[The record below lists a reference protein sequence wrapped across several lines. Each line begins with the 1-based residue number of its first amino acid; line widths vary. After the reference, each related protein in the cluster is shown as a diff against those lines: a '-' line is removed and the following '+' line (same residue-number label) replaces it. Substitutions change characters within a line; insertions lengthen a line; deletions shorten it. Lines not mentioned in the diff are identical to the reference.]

1 MSFLDFTSHNNF
13 FSILFVKFSVFSLFS
28 LSKSNNSLSNSLFLK
43 KTMLSFS
50 HSFIT
55 KTTQT
60 AAAVAIVPNL
70 VSSLRFVSSSQNQK
84 PRQRQWYENSLLKY
98 CSKMDDD
105 EVPKY
110 MVLPILQNA
119 QSPTLIKRA
128 ATYYEHSA
136 DCGESWTNDLDSKEM
151 AEALMS
157 ALPHT
162 TNSKTSLDA
171 VLNAANTCAN
181 ESSLAKRAFASPE
194 AINTILDSILKR
206 PGTLNYVCPSNLL
219 LTICDRPSYARC
231 LLRHDKI
238 VPVISKLIKLSA
250 KSSHAVDRTRT
261 CMLLKKLYEADKSTF
276 KKLFCNTDFRKTFKR
291 LENRS
296 NDFPFVIKI
305 IDTQIKRQKRAALKA
320 AREERKKKQQE
331 QQEENDETDNDDDA
345 NEDEDDDARQKTAIK
360 TRKNNNNK
368 SGDQASAEYGKVR
381 LFGSIGWGIAAP
393 MQVALMSFLYNS
405 NTNPSSAT
413 TTSPDMKAWFPDRVV
428 VGGGGGGQQN
438 SSSSPKTPMFGTII
452 IFILATMG
460 FTAAIKLVP
469 SSSSNMISRNN
480 VEYSTRSSVH
490 DDESE
495 NDDDDERDRLVEVA
509 DVNRS
514 TTTTPSNDDHELQ
527 SVATTKSATT
537 TSKAENDEET
547 SKMKPAVLKNNNK
560 KRTEQLLSLIWS
572 LRSVL
577 LLAVLYGIC
586 DDSLSTFLFPFL
598 RSDLN
603 VPSKIL
609 GIIPTVNVLSEL
621 PVLYLTGWFNK
632 KFSIYALH
640 ALYLFLWVVRFSWY
654 SFVLVPND
662 DGNKNSTSAVV
673 STTSTTVVPSSI
685 INSPISTNVAET
697 NEQGWIP
704 SYSPELHHQLVSSFK
719 ILSIETLNGL
729 CFAGAFVL
737 LMRHT
742 VTLSSSTSDSNSKK
756 SDDEQSNRQHEDSST
771 GDDKNYK
778 NNDEDNVHQTIP
790 LVHSAFFGVASMIV
804 GLGGGGLAQRFGVR
818 MLFSLEA
825 LICFLV
831 ALMILCVVVWRK
843 AG

>member
-1 MSFLDFTSHNNF
+1 MNFLENKLSRLPPNNNHNHNNNNLSTIRNNQKF
-13 FSILFVKFSVFSLFS
+13 YLKVAYFCSFVARGSLLPFLGVIL
-28 LSKSNNSLSNSLFLK
+28 
-43 KTMLSFS
+43 
-50 HSFIT
+50 HSSR
-55 KTTQT
+55 
-60 AAAVAIVPNL
+60 N
-70 VSSLRFVSSSQNQK
+70 SSL
-84 PRQRQWYENSLLKY
+84 
-98 CSKMDDD
+98 
-105 EVPKY
+105 
-110 MVLPILQNA
+110 
-119 QSPTLIKRA
+119 
-128 ATYYEHSA
+128 
-136 DCGESWTNDLDSKEM
+136 
-151 AEALMS
+151 LMIGV
-157 ALPHT
+157 T
-162 TNSKTSLDA
+162 TNVGAISRVATSIFFATSLD
-171 VLNAANTCAN
+171 NNNNTN
-181 ESSLAKRAFASPE
+181 NNKKKNTASD
-194 AINTILDSILKR
+194 ITTGSNNNIGKLKTILLTCVWITAFFSFIFTICPDS
-206 PGTLNYVCPSNLL
+206 PNLSAL
-219 LTICDRPSYARC
+219 SVACLLCASSIGSLVLDSLTIKMFHH
-231 LLRHDKI
+231 RHQD
-238 VPVISKLIKLSA
+238 
-250 KSSHAVDRTRT
+250 D
-261 CMLLKKLYEADKSTF
+261 
-276 KKLFCNTDFRKTFKR
+276 
-291 LENRS
+291 
-296 NDFPFVIKI
+296 
-305 IDTQIKRQKRAALKA
+305 
-320 AREERKKKQQE
+320 
-331 QQEENDETDNDDDA
+331 ENDAISRTQDVQE
-345 NEDEDDDARQKTAIK
+345 EDEDDDARQKTAIK